1 MENEKTLDWLI
12 DLVENAKSIN
22 TEEAKKNAVASVATS
37 LVESL
42 MHNAASTEP
51 STELKLFGKG
61 IPASPG
67 AATGVVCFSSDSVLD
82 ATDEG
87 KKVIL
92 VCHETSPADEIGMRM
107 AEGIVTVRGW

>member
-1 MENEKTLDWLI
+1 MENEHTLDWLM

-22 TEEAKKNAVASVATS
+22 TEEVKKNAVESVPIS

-42 MHNAASTEP
+42 MHNTASAK
-51 STELKLFGKG
+51 SSKELKLLGNG

-82 ATDEG
+82 ATDE
-87 KKVIL
+87 
-92 VCHETSPADEIGMRM
+92 D
-107 AEGIVTVRGW
+107 